1 MKEKRFIKRFLAMV
15 NVIVMSISLLGVMV
29 SPKMI
34 VKADGTISNPRISED
49 GTVTWDVV
57 RFGNYYQDGQI
68 ETNKIKW
75 RILSINDDGTAL
87 LITDKVID
95 CYSYNVSYEDT
106 TWKDCSLRNWLN
118 DYFYNT
124 AFTGEEQ
131 GLINNTLVVN
141 DNLSGFDVDS
151 GEDTIDKV
159 YVLSMSDVQD
169 NKYGFTYDS
178 DCVANYTQFAKM
190 NGLKI
195 YNDSYDKNCSWWL
208 KQIEYSDNSA
218 AIVNRSGS
226 CSECVVSTDGIGV
239 RPVLQINLNDE
250 LISDAGTVTSRG
262 VETVGT
268 NRKSNE
274 YSNPIINQQNNIST
288 WDCIYFGRYKQ
299 NITLKKQ
306 PLEWRVLSVDGDN
319 ALLLA
324 DKVVDFKSSYGELW
338 DDKKFIKDAFVEEE
352 QSAIKHIR
360 IDNDKIIIDDTSEEM
375 SFLLSRAEMLN
386 TSFGFEGCKISKA
399 RQAKTTDYARFQG
412 TTCNEEGFCDW
423 MLREETSDDL
433 DNHIDSVTAEGSI
446 GTSVCAFN
454 NPMQFLDYSIR
465 PAIYVNI
472 NSEYINPLKTVTST
486 VDLNNE
492 LYQLDGKR
500 YYTVTYY
507 SKEGYLCYYVGE
519 KVNDEGLY
527 HIVEKGGTAEDKTIT
542 RKQEAGILNNRDV
555 WGGDYEKYGLYGWKK
570 DGDDTVYV
578 LDRNNLKP
586 GEKSI
591 KELII
596 NKDVTLEAVW
606 IEKVDPTS
614 TTQVNDNKSDSDNPI
629 NNDSKDIDKEN
640 KDANDLDKQG
650 DKDIAANQSGDSNTS
665 QSSDIEK
672 QNGYAIGEAV
682 TDKDNKYTVDSE
694 DTVIYEDSDNDAATS
709 VIIPDTVV
717 LNSKLYKVT
726 KISDGA
732 FSKNT
737 SLKKVAIGSNIETIG
752 AKAFSGC
759 SNLTSISM
767 NGNSLK
773 TIEAGAF
780 ENCKKLSRITLS
792 KNVVSIGKN
801 AFKGDKKLRT
811 ITIKSTKIKTIG
823 KNAFKN
829 INNKAKI
836 YVPKSLSK
844 KQFAKYKK
852 MLKKAGFPK
861 TVKIKKK

>member
-1 MKEKRFIKRFLAMV
+1 MV
-15 NVIVMSISLLGVMV
+15 MCISLLGVMV
-29 SPKMI
+29 SPKII
-34 VKADGTISNPRISED
+34 VKADGAISNPRISED

-57 RFGNYYQDGQI
+57 RFGNYYQDAQI
-68 ETNKIKW
+68 ETEAIKW

-87 LITDKVID
+87 LLADKVID
-95 CYSYNVSYEDT
+95 CNSFNLSSEDV
-106 TWKDCSLRNWLN
+106 TWKDCSLRKWLN

-124 AFTGEEQ
+124 AFTSEEQ
-131 GLINNTLVVN
+131 GLINNTLVMN
-141 DNLSGFDVDS
+141 ENLSGFDVDS

-159 YVLSMSDVQD
+159 FVLSMSDVQD
-169 NKYGFTYDS
+169 NKYGLYWNTATK
-178 DCVANYTQFAKM
+178 ANYTDFAKM
-190 NGLKI
+190 NGLNISK
-195 YNDSYDKNCSWWL
+195 DSYENNSSWWL
-208 KQIEYSDNSA
+208 RTIGCRNNEAAFIDRYGDCDNS
-218 AIVNRSGS
+218 G
-226 CSECVVSTDGIGV
+226 CVVSTANVGV

-250 LISDAGTVTSRG
+250 LISDAGTVTSNG
-262 VETVGT
+262 EETGGS

-274 YSNPIINQQNNIST
+274 YSNPIIDQQFNKVT
-288 WDCIYFGRYKQ
+288 WDCLYFGKYKQ
-299 NITLKKQ
+299 SVQWEKQ
-306 PLEWRVLSVDGDN
+306 PLEWRVLSVDGEN

-324 DKVVDFKSSYGELW
+324 DKVVDFKSFGELW
-338 DDKKFIKDAFVEEE
+338 DNEKFVNDAFTEDE
-352 QSAIKHIR
+352 QNAIKHIS
-360 IDNDKIIIDDTSEEM
+360 IDEDKIIIDDTSEEM
-375 SFLLSRAEMLN
+375 VFLLSRAEMLN
-386 TSFGFEGCKISKA
+386 TAYGFEGSKISRA
-399 RQAKTTDYARFQG
+399 RQAKATDYARFQG
-412 TTCNEEGFCDW
+412 TTCNDDGYCEW
-423 MLREETSDDL
+423 VLREEISDDYNNL
-433 DNHIDSVTAEGSI
+433 MDIVSNNGDIVT
-446 GTSVCAFN
+446 TSVSCNLSAWN
-454 NPMQFLDYSIR
+454 SPIQYIKSSVR

-472 NSEYINPLKTVTST
+472 NSEYIKPLKTVTST
-486 VDLNNE
+486 VDLNNQ

-500 YYTVTYY
+500 YYNITYS
-507 SKEGYLCYYVGE
+507 SKEGYLCYYGSE

-570 DGDDTVYV
+570 DGEDTVYV
-578 LDRNNLKP
+578 LNNSNLKT

-596 NKDVTLEAVW
+596 NKDITLEAVW
-606 IEKVDPTS
+606 IEKGDPTS

-717 LNSKLYKVT
+717 LNGKLYKVT

-780 ENCKKLSRITLS
+780 ENCKKLSRITLG

>member
-1 MKEKRFIKRFLAMV
+1 MKEKMFIKRFLAMV

-386 TSFGFEGCKISKA
+386 TAFGFEGCKISKV
-399 RQAKTTDYARFQG
+399 RQAKATDYAKLNG
-412 TTCNEEGFCDW
+412 ATCDDDGYCKW
-423 MLREETSDDL
+423 ILREETYDEY
-433 DNHIDSVTAEGSI
+433 DNDIDFVNVDGGIST
-446 GTSVCAFN
+446 TYCAFN
-454 NPMQFLDYSIR
+454 DPPMEALDYAIR
-465 PAIYVNI
+465 PAIYVNA
-472 NSEYINPLKTVTST
+472 NSEYIKKIKTVTST
-486 VDLNNE
+486 VDLNDE

-500 YYTVTYY
+500 YYKVTFY
-507 SKEGYLCYYVGE
+507 SEEGYLRYYSSKKVGDSE
-519 KVNDEGLY
+519 YGEVMETYVVEGN
-527 HIVEKGGTAEDKTIT
+527 VEDKTT
-542 RKQEAGILNNRDV
+542 TVNYEAGKINRKDA
-555 WGGDYEKYGLYGWKK
+555 WGGNYEGHSLLGWTTE
-570 DGDDTVYV
+570 GDDSIYV
-578 LDRNNLKP
+578 MAGYELKQ
-586 GEKSI
+586 GQKYLHDYVV
-591 KELII
+591 K
-596 NKDVTLEAVW
+596 KDVTFKAVW
-606 IEKVDPTS
+606 KENGPDTVTPEPS
-614 TTQVNDNKSDSDNPI
+614 TTVIPTDQKTDS
-629 NNDSKDIDKEN
+629 NNT
-640 KDANDLDKQG
+640 G
-650 DKDIAANQSGDSNTS
+650 DKDTNDFNKQSDKDMEANQSVDSNTP
-665 QSSDIEK
+665 K
-672 QNGYAIGEAV
+672 QDGCVIGEVV
-682 TDKDNKYTVDSE
+682 TDKDNKYTVVSE
-694 DTVIYEDSDNDAATS
+694 DVVIYNDNKNDAATS
-709 VIIPDTVV
+709 IIIPNAVV
-717 LNSKLYKVT
+717 LNGKEYKVT
-726 KISDGA
+726 EISDGA

-780 ENCKKLSRITLS
+780 ENCKKLSRITLG